1 MIIFL
6 QFIYIFRNFSKIKQ
20 EVQLLSP
27 LNISIGLGI
36 LLAACLISD
45 LIFYTLVEKP
55 QYTTNEGQLSILVS
69 SDIPVPDLQNQLIII
84 WRIWKQ
90 IKEVNNTPYF
100 QIFHLFT
107 IYLFLFGFVQ
117 GTQSNNRVRKRAAIF
132 SGVSN
137 AILFVLRITLELCF
151 VRYNH
156 ENYVKN

>member
-84 WRIWKQ
+84 CPI
-90 IKEVNNTPYF
+90 
-100 QIFHLFT
+100 
-107 IYLFLFGFVQ
+107 
-117 GTQSNNRVRKRAAIF
+117 
-132 SGVSN
+132 
-137 AILFVLRITLELCF
+137 
-151 VRYNH
+151 
-156 ENYVKN
+156 